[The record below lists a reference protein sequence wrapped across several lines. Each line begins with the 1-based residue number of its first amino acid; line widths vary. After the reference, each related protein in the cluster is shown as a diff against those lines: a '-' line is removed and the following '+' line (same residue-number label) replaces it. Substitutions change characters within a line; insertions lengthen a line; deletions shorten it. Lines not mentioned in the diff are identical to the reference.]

1 MTTPIRFYVPTG
13 LQSLFAAADLQSLA
27 NNASVAKAFTSNG
40 TNLDLWA
47 DLLFALQYNSVTGIS
62 AGTKVAD
69 LYLMPQVD
77 GTNYPTTAGSPA
89 VPQKALY
96 IGSLESRA
104 PSTSAL
110 EYLAL
115 PGVAIPPYNFE
126 ILLANVSG
134 QALHASASM
143 FGKMQP
149 YQQQAS

>member
-1 MTTPIRFYVPTG
+1 MTTPIRYSVPNG

-27 NNASVAKAFTSNG
+27 NNTSVTKTFTSNG

-47 DLLFALQYNSVTGIS
+47 DFIFALQYNSVTGIS

-69 LYLMPQVD
+69 IYLGPQVD
-77 GTNYPTTAGSPA
+77 GTNYPTAAGSPS

-96 IGSLESRA
+96 IGSLESRN

-110 EYLAL
+110 EYLDL
-115 PGVAIPPYNFE
+115 PGVVIPPYNFQ
-126 ILLANVSG
+126 IWFANVCG
-134 QALHASASM
+134 QALHASAVM
-143 FGKMQP
+143 FGKFQP